1 MKKSIPL
8 ALLTLFSVITPGMST
23 TWTITNSG
31 FHFTPD
37 TLTIVVGDDV
47 NFSLESSHDVL
58 EVSQETWDVNG
69 TIALES
75 GFSLGFGGGSVSMD
89 KLPVGTHWYICP
101 AHAATGMKGVII
113 VESATAIPESQT
125 EDHISFYPN
134 PVFNILTIESNQDIL
149 GSSFSFSDLTGKLI
163 LTGKINEESASID
176 VSSFKSGIYFLQVG
190 ERKKRTFKVIKQ

>member
-75 GFSLGFGGGSVSMD
+75 GF
-89 KLPVGTHWYICP
+89 
-101 AHAATGMKGVII
+101 
-113 VESATAIPESQT
+113 PEDQ
-125 EDHISFYPN
+125 
-134 PVFNILTIESNQDIL
+134 
-149 GSSFSFSDLTGKLI
+149 
-163 LTGKINEESASID
+163 A
-176 VSSFKSGIYFLQVG
+176 FLFQ
-190 ERKKRTFKVIKQ
+190 I